1 MDRQA
6 PRAPPKSGRTPKP
19 TREASADS
27 RLSLLRS
34 SPQAEPQPREG
45 VKGLPDERR
54 RPAPRPHAWRRRRR
68 SRDDHV
74 RHEPPPHRLQLSW
87 FGIREGIER
96 PWTAASLDGNSLFGR
111 FYKADAV
118 AVSPARSAIC
128 ARRRMA
134 SGRTGV
140 VGASDLGQTVDGRQA
155 ATPRRL
161 ILTRVFL
168 KGIAPNGG
176 EHEGRRRDRAGTAS
190 RVLDVAAR
198 VLDPIAIAAGFY
210 GGCGAQHHR
219 GAHDRSSQ
227 EASGERAHGA
237 LVPASESAPP
247 STALESRHRLERA
260 RTARRAASVPGYS
273 RSSRS

>member
-1 MDRQA
+1 MSVVGLRLGLTRGGGGGDRETITSA
-6 PRAPPKSGRTPKP
+6 TSPRRIACNSPGSASGKESNAHGP
-19 TREASADS
+19 
-27 RLSLLRS
+27 LHRS
-34 SPQAEPQPREG
+34 M
-45 VKGLPDERR
+45 
-54 RPAPRPHAWRRRRR
+54 
-68 SRDDHV
+68 
-74 RHEPPPHRLQLSW
+74 
-87 FGIREGIER
+87 
-96 PWTAASLDGNSLFGR
+96 GNSLFGR

-198 VLDPIAIAAGFY
+198 VLDLIAIAAGFY

-219 GAHDRSSQ
+219 GVHDRTSQ